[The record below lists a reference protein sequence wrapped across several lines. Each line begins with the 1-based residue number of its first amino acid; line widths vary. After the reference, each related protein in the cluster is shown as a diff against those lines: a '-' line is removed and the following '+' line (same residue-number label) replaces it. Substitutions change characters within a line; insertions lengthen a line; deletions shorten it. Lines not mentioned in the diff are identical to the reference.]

1 MGNDPELSHVFG
13 DTWKTFTRGYEIGC
27 WLLSLEFRRE
37 LKLERELTV
46 FRWYLL
52 RAKSLG
58 C

>member
-1 MGNDPELSHVFG
+1 MGNDSELSHVFE
-13 DTWKTFTRGYEIGC
+13 DACKTFTRGYEIGC

-37 LKLERELTV
+37 LKLERELSV
-46 FRWYLL
+46 SRWYLL